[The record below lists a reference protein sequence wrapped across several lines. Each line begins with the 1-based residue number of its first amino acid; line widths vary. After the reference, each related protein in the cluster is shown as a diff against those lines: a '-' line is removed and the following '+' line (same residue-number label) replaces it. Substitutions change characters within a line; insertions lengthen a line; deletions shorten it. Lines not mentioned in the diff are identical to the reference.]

1 MIERALIVLALAVV
15 GVVAFRLYTRY
26 HLRKAA
32 ASAVTDPVL
41 QRLQPGIP
49 AIVYFT
55 LPTCAPCRT
64 QQQPALA
71 RLKDE
76 LGAGVQIVQVDAS
89 EDAEAA
95 ARWGVFSAPTTFI
108 LDACRQVREV
118 NYGVADAQRL
128 KQQLEATGAG
138 I

>member
-1 MIERALIVLALAVV
+1 MIERTLIVLALIIVA
-15 GVVAFRLYTRY
+15 VVAFRLYTRY
-26 HLRKAA
+26 HLRRAA
-32 ASAVTDPVL
+32 VSATTDPLL
-41 QRLQPGIP
+41 QNLQPGVP

-55 LPTCAPCRT
+55 LPTCVPCRT

-76 LGAGVQIVQVDAS
+76 LGAGVQIVQIDAS

-95 ARWGVFSAPTTFI
+95 ERWGVFSAPTTFI

-128 KQQLEATGAG
+128 KRQLEATGV
-138 I
+138 